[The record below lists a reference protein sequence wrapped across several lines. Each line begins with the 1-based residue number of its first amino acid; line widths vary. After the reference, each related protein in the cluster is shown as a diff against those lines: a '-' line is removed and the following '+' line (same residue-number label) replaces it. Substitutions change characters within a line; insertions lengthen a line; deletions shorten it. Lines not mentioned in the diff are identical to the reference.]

1 MTYSVYNIKVD
12 NEAYLP
18 LTSTVL
24 ATDAQGKI
32 IATAG
37 GGGGSQTLEQTL
49 ALGNSAG
56 TYSIQGV
63 SNFGVEW
70 KIENLSNTD
79 PTRGGLLI
87 TGDGLPYISML
98 TASSPAFSSP
108 SGIIN
113 LGGNVEISD
122 ELQIFSLIG
131 SPSLL
136 AVNSNGLIVATS
148 SPTGGGSNYIKL
160 ENQTIGTSSWFSV
173 GSYYGYTFSNVNIG
187 TNSVVDFT
195 PYNDYIDEV
204 QSANFYPYI
213 MTTAS
218 TAVLYAQSA
227 PTASIVGE
235 IVIWN

>member
-24 ATDAQGKI
+24 GVDAQGKI
-32 IATAG
+32 IATAGG

-49 ALGNSAG
+49 ALGNDVG
-56 TYSIQGV
+56 TYSIV
-63 SNFGVEW
+63 SSEFRIANASNF
-70 KIENLSNTD
+70 T
-79 PTRGGLLI
+79 GGI
-87 TGDGLPYISML
+87 DGLYLDGGGNGYPYIIITS
-98 TASSPAFSSP
+98 TFSE
-108 SGIIN
+108 IN
-113 LGGNVEISD
+113 LGGDVSISD
-122 ELQIFSLIG
+122 RLQVIG
-131 SPSLL
+131 SLFIL
-136 AVNSNGLIVATS
+136 GITNSGILSINNGLVGVTTS
-148 SPTGGGSNYIKL
+148 VVGGGSNYIKL

-173 GSYYGYTFSNVNIG
+173 GSYYGYTFSNANIG
-187 TNSVVDFT
+187 TNSIVDFT
-195 PYNDYIDEV
+195 PYNDYITTV

-218 TAVLYAQSA
+218 SAVLYAQSA